1 MKLVY
6 TSENRLIVSNARN
19 IVSAAGI
26 EVMLKN
32 EFAAGG
38 LGELSAFDTWLQLW
52 VVNDSDY
59 LRACQLIEDS
69 LSEAGAAEWTCDSCL
84 ERNDPAFETC
94 WKCQRDRPLEQPLA
108 P

>member
-6 TSENRLIVSNARN
+6 TNENRLIVSNARN
-19 IVSAAGI
+19 IVAEAGI
-26 EVMLKN
+26 EVTLKN

-59 LRACQLIEDS
+59 QRACQLIATS
-69 LSEAGAAEWTCDSCL
+69 LSKAGSTEWICGNCQ
-84 ERNDPAFETC
+84 EHNDPSFETC
-94 WKCQRDRPLEQPLA
+94 WKCQSDRS
-108 P
+108 